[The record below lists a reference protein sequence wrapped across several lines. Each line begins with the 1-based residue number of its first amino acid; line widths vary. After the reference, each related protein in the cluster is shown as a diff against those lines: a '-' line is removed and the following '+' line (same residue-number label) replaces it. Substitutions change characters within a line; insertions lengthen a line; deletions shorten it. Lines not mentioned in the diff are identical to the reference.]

1 MRPGVSGPSLTGWSP
16 GASNGRGFLT
26 LSFRIP
32 ETMTMRRL
40 PLLIATGLIA
50 LGATAAHAGGSTA
63 PFQQYEP
70 DPALR
75 TASRSNLEGRVRHA
89 CTIVQARITSATE
102 ASLERP
108 CGCYARQTLRSLDGS
123 EIEAYRAT
131 GYFND
136 SARAKAL
143 SALDSCKLQ
152 RPV

>member
-1 MRPGVSGPSLTGWSP
+1 
-16 GASNGRGFLT
+16 
-26 LSFRIP
+26 
-32 ETMTMRRL
+32 MTMRRL
-40 PLLIATGLIA
+40 PPLIAAA
-50 LGATAAHAGGSTA
+50 LLAVGATAALAGGSSA

-70 DPALR
+70 DPALK
-75 TASRSNLEGRVRHA
+75 TATKANLEGRVRHA
-89 CTIVQARITSATE
+89 CAVIQARMTSASE

-108 CGCYARQTLRSLDGS
+108 CGCYARQTLRTLDES
-123 EIEAYRAT
+123 EIAAYRIT

>member
-1 MRPGVSGPSLTGWSP
+1 MTRRLSLTLAAG
-16 GASNGRGFLT
+16 
-26 LSFRIP
+26 
-32 ETMTMRRL
+32 
-40 PLLIATGLIA
+40 LLA
-50 LGATAAHAGGSTA
+50 LGATAALAGGSSA
-63 PFQQYEP
+63 PFEQYQP
-70 DPALR
+70 DPTLR
-75 TASRSNLEGRVRHA
+75 TAPKANLESRVRHA
-89 CTIVQARITSATE
+89 CTVVQARMTNASE

-108 CGCYARQTLRSLDGS
+108 CGCYARQTLRTLDEA

>member
-1 MRPGVSGPSLTGWSP
+1 
-16 GASNGRGFLT
+16 
-26 LSFRIP
+26 
-32 ETMTMRRL
+32 MTMRRL
-40 PLLIATGLIA
+40 PLLIATGLFA
-50 LGATAAHAGGSTA
+50 LGATAALAGGSSA

-70 DPALR
+70 DPALK
-75 TASRSNLEGRVRHA
+75 TASKTNLEGRVRHA
-89 CTIVQARITSATE
+89 CTVVQARITSAPE

-108 CGCYARQTLRSLDGS
+108 CGCYARQTLRNLDAS

-136 SARAKAL
+136 TARAKAL

>member
-1 MRPGVSGPSLTGWSP
+1 M
-16 GASNGRGFLT
+16 T
-26 LSFRIP
+26 L
-32 ETMTMRRL
+32 RRL
-40 PLLIATGLIA
+40 PLLIATGLVA
-50 LGATAAHAGGSTA
+50 LGATAALAGGSSA

-75 TASRSNLEGRVRHA
+75 TATKASLEGRVRHA
-89 CTIVQARITSATE
+89 CTIVQSRLTSATE

-108 CGCYARQTLRSLDGS
+108 CGCYARQTLRSLDES

-152 RPV
+152 RPI